1 MGDVTIKFKPSQNS
15 LLLFKML
22 SAPFCYELDHC
33 DLYSLFVHF
42 LQAASTHFKFDQF
55 LVIGLLKRYLCYDLC
70 CVQCSLKINTAT

>member
-1 MGDVTIKFKPSQNS
+1 MADGTIKFKPRQNS

-33 DLYSLFVHF
+33 DLYSLFVHI
-42 LQAASTHFKFDQF
+42 LKAASTHFKF

-70 CVQCSLKINTAT
+70 CVQCSLKNNTTT